1 MAVVEELVARLGF
14 RVDGASQLRRAALLW
29 RRLTA
34 RIDKFAAAL
43 SRRLGRAGR
52 VMARFI
58 GLMARGLLAVV
69 RRAAVA
75 FGGLG
80 VLVTGLT
87 ASFAR
92 MASNLAKV
100 RAETV
105 RLGQSAGVNAGKL
118 EALAQA
124 MGLEGVDIKTARKT
138 LTEWADTLRKE
149 VVEGGELVD
158 ELNRRGVRLFDGT
171 GKNRRLRDPAN
182 IFRDY
187 IGALERIQGDIEKL
201 RSLDQAGIDD
211 ANVRALLLRGG
222 AAIDQAIVAASRLGL
237 LFTKEQAD
245 QAERFSAATSKIG
258 AALRGIS
265 DAAASEAIEL
275 LLPKFQE
282 LAVWFEGP
290 GGQGLRDAAV
300 AIARAIIAAFE
311 GVERTIRAVIAAV
324 DALRGAV
331 SWLNQYLTAAQ
342 ESARPP
348 TVSPPGDVPPARRM
362 LEGAEPNE
370 SDEWRK
376 RRQEKARRM
385 LEDDRQRGIDPT
397 VNPLMERLNRFFGW
411 FSSAAP
417 AVRQEINPA
426 TVASKMVSERE
437 TQQAI
442 DNRRYENV
450 GNDNRNVSVN
460 VNANVSGL
468 EGLKSSILNSLGS
481 VLSKSS
487 NAATSFATQP

>member
-14 RVDGASQLRRAALLW
+14 RVDGASQLRRVALLW

-34 RIDKFAAAL
+34 RIDKAAAAI

-258 AALRGIS
+258 AAFRGIS
-265 DAAASEAIEL
+265 DAAASEAIER
-275 LLPKFQE
+275 LLPMMQK
-282 LAVWFEGP
+282 LADWFEGE
-290 GGQGLRDAAV
+290 GGQALREGAKLISGTVVGAFQTMLNIVNGVYEAIQKVITGIKELNKLFTTQEEATRGPAV
-300 AIARAIIAAFE
+300 RLPGEAPQ
-311 GVERTIRAVIAAV
+311 VERVTRE
-324 DALRGAV
+324 ALP
-331 SWLNQYLTAAQ
+331 NDP
-342 ESARPP
+342 SA
-348 TVSPPGDVPPARRM
+348 
-362 LEGAEPNE
+362 
-370 SDEWRK
+370 WRK
-376 RRQEKARRM
+376 QRQEKAQRM
-385 LEDDRQRGIDPT
+385 LEDDRRRGIDPT

-468 EGLKSSILNSLGS
+468 DGLKSQILNSLGS

-487 NAATSFATQP
+487 NASTNFATQP